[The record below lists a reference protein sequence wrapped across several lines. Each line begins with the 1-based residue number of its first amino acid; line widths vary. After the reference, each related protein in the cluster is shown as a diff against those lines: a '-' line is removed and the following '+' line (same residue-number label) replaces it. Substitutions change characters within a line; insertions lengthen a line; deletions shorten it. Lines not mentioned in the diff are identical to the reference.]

1 MEFYTLGE
9 LLVHAREHQGYTH
22 HDVEKSTHIRTE
34 YLQALELSQYEQLP
48 ADIYTRGILKTYCRF
63 LNIPYREAIKLYRRD
78 DVFTEDIKPDT
89 SILKAMKQA
98 TLRRLLQITGVVSIA
113 ILLVGY
119 IVYQYQ
125 SSLQPPPLE
134 ITNPR
139 DEFTESISE
148 SIAISGQ
155 SEPGTT
161 IQINSQTLTLN
172 PEGRFKI
179 EYQLDPGENTIKVI
193 ARSNFNDK
201 MTEVSRDIF
210 YNIEPTRSDVV
221 FTTSDQDI
229 TMIIEDQGEVLYT
242 DILVVGERLALNMTA
257 YATIKTNVPESTEVQ
272 INGITKTT
280 DQDEF
285 ALRSL
290 FPELVE

>member
-1 MEFYTLGE
+1 MEFYTLGD
-9 LLVHAREHQGYTH
+9 LLIHAREHQGYTH

-34 YLQALELSQYEQLP
+34 YLQALELSQYEELP

-63 LNIPYREAIKLYRRD
+63 LNIPYREAIKLYLRD
-78 DVFTEDIKPDT
+78 DAFTEDIKPDT

-98 TLRRLLQITGVVSIA
+98 TLRRLLQIVGIVSVG

-119 IVYQYQ
+119 MIYQYQ

-148 SIAISGQ
+148 SIAISGE

-161 IQINSQTLTLN
+161 IQINSQTLTLD
-172 PEGRFKI
+172 PEGRFEI

-229 TMIIEDQGEVLYT
+229 TMIIEDQGEILYT
-242 DILVVGERLALNMTA
+242 DILVVGEELPLNMTA

-290 FPELVE
+290 FPELIE